1 MHNARL
7 SKLIRDL
14 SHHDPSKRRFAAEA
28 LSAGDERVVYP
39 LIKALRDDNLGVQDA
54 ATHSLIA
61 IKNEVT
67 AYMMLPLLREDAFLR
82 NTALI
87 ILKEMGVFTIPLLP
101 VLLRDKD
108 DDVRKFALDLIFDI
122 QYCNYP
128 DLLIDLLKNDPNAN
142 VRASAAKA
150 LGVLNYREA
159 VPQLID
165 ALKDDEWV
173 CFAAIEALTDLKDEG
188 SIDNITALLNS
199 PSEAI
204 RFAVIE
210 ALGKFGS
217 PRAQHPLIEHI
228 ARTNEFERKAT
239 IISLVQIGAAPS
251 FTEIADDLTEMLKND
266 EWENKFVAIKGLTAL
281 KNDNTIRHMIDAAG
295 SLEFSDPER
304 DDKVQVIKEAVMSF
318 GCNDHLLKILEDDA
332 FRFRGK
338 ALAIDIV
345 GDLKCSS
352 AVLNLIKLAKSTY
365 RDIKRSSIQSLGRI
379 ESDEGKECLLEAI
392 SDHDSHVRKSAII
405 ALGKI
410 GDMSA
415 FEPLMKLLHSETYS
429 DVIEEFI
436 RSLLSIN
443 TILFL
448 TRISEFSDYVRM
460 TAARYAP
467 EYNSGVS
474 C

>member
-7 SKLIRDL
+7 SKLIKNL
-14 SHHDPSKRRFAAEA
+14 SHQDPAKRRSAAEA
-28 LSAGDERVVYP
+28 LSEGDERAVYP
-39 LIKALRDDNLGVQDA
+39 LIRALRDDNLGVQDA
-54 ATHSLIA
+54 ATHSLVA
-61 IKNEVT
+61 IRNEVT

-128 DLLIDLLKNDPNAN
+128 DLLVEMLKNDPNAN

-159 VPQLID
+159 IPQLTD

-173 CFAAIEALTDLKDEG
+173 CFAAIEALTDIKDEG
-188 SIDNITALLNS
+188 SIDNITTLLNS

-204 RFAVIE
+204 RYAVIE
-210 ALGKFGS
+210 ALGKFGH
-217 PRAQHPLIEHI
+217 PKAQHPLIDHI
-228 ARTNEFERKAT
+228 SRTNGFERKAT
-239 IISLVQIGAAPS
+239 IISLVQVGAIPS
-251 FTEIADDLTEMLKND
+251 SSGIADDLMEMLKND
-266 EWENKFVAIKGLTAL
+266 EWEDKFIAVKGLTAL
-281 KNDNTIRHMIDAAG
+281 RDDNAIRCMIDAAG
-295 SLEFSDPER
+295 SLEFSDPDR
-304 DDKVQVIKEAVMSF
+304 DDKVQVIKEAVMGF
-318 GCNDHLLKILEDDA
+318 GCNDHLLRLLEDDT
-332 FRFRGK
+332 FRYRGK
-338 ALAIDIV
+338 ALAIEIV
-345 GDLKCSS
+345 GDLKCTA
-352 AVLNLIKLAKSTY
+352 AVSDLIKLARSNF
-365 RDIKRSSIQSLGRI
+365 RDIKRSSIQSLGQI
-379 ESDEGKECLLEAI
+379 ESDAGKECLIEAI
-392 SDHDSHVRKSAII
+392 NDHDSHVRKLAII

-415 FEPLMKLLHSETYS
+415 FEPLMKLLHSETYR

-443 TILFL
+443 ASLFL
-448 TRISEFSDYVRM
+448 ARISEFSEYIRE

>member
-7 SKLIRDL
+7 LKFIKDL
-14 SHHDPSKRRFAAEA
+14 SHHDPSKRRSAAEA
-28 LSAGDERVVYP
+28 LSAGDERAVYP

-67 AYMMLPLLREDAFLR
+67 AYMMLPLMREDAFLR

-87 ILKEMGVFTIPLLP
+87 ILKEMGAFTIPLLP

-122 QYCNYP
+122 RYCTYP
-128 DLLIDLLKNDPNAN
+128 DLLVEVLKNDPNAN

-150 LGVLNYREA
+150 LGVLNYRA
-159 VPQLID
+159 AIPQLIE

-188 SIDNITALLNS
+188 SIDNITTLLNS

-204 RFAVIE
+204 RFAAIE

-217 PRAQHPLIEHI
+217 PKAQHPLIKHI
-228 ARTNEFERKAT
+228 ARTNGFERKAT
-239 IISLVQIGAAPS
+239 IISLVQVGAAPS
-251 FTEIADDLTEMLKND
+251 FTEITDDLIEMLKND
-266 EWENKFVAIKGLTAL
+266 EWEDKFVAIKGLTAL
-281 KNDNTIRHMIDAAG
+281 KEDNAIRLMIDAAG
-295 SLEFSDPER
+295 SLEFSDPDR
-304 DDKVQVIKEAVMSF
+304 DDKVQVIKDAVMCF

-338 ALAIDIV
+338 ALAIEIV
-345 GDLKCSS
+345 GDLKCAT
-352 AVLNLIKLAKSTY
+352 AVANLIKLARSKF
-365 RDIKRSSIQSLGRI
+365 RDIKRSSIQSLGQI

-392 SDHDSHVRKSAII
+392 TDHDSHVRKMAII

-410 GDMSA
+410 GNMSA

-429 DVIEEFI
+429 DVVVELI

-443 TILFL
+443 ATMFL
-448 TRISEFSDYVRM
+448 ASISEFSEYIQE